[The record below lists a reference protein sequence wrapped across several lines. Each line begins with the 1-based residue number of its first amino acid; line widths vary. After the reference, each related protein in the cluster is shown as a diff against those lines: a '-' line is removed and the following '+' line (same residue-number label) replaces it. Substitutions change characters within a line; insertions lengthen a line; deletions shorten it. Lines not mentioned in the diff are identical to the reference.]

1 MNLWNITRINIVTV
15 LQILNDRF
23 IKDVCVY
30 KGYVM
35 LDTITFE
42 NTGWVINIQEK
53 ARKLLKT
60 VYDFKETHK
69 SHLMNCAV
77 VYMSVKIGLILLAS
91 FTSMALLI
99 CYVSQCIAIE
109 MSKTKALLLAS
120 PLTLIVMLKLYFI
133 FKMLMTYERSR
144 VIMRSAISVIWS
156 KSKEGIQRVEGTF
169 PVPPLSL
176 EKARNR

>member
-1 MNLWNITRINIVTV
+1 M
-15 LQILNDRF
+15 LN
-23 IKDVCVY
+23 
-30 KGYVM
+30 
-35 LDTITFE
+35 TITFE

-77 VYMSVKIGLILLAS
+77 AYMSVKIGLILLATL
-91 FTSMALLI
+91 TSLALLI
-99 CYVSQCIAIE
+99 SYVSQQLALE
-109 MSKTKALLLAS
+109 MTKTKALLLAS

-144 VIMRSAISVIWS
+144 VIIRSAFSVIWS

-176 EKARNR
+176 EKAKSR

>member
-1 MNLWNITRINIVTV
+1 
-15 LQILNDRF
+15 
-23 IKDVCVY
+23 
-30 KGYVM
+30 M
-35 LDTITFE
+35 LYTITFE

-69 SHLMNCAV
+69 SYFTNCAV
-77 VYMSVKIGLILLAS
+77 AYMSVKIGLILLAT

-99 CYVSQCIAIE
+99 GYVSQQLAIE

-144 VIMRSAISVIWS
+144 VIIKSVLGVIWS
-156 KSKEGIQRVEGTF
+156 KSRQGLQRVEGTF

-176 EKARNR
+176 EKAKNR

>member
-1 MNLWNITRINIVTV
+1 
-15 LQILNDRF
+15 
-23 IKDVCVY
+23 
-30 KGYVM
+30 M

>member
-1 MNLWNITRINIVTV
+1 MYIRGV
-15 LQILNDRF
+15 ILN
-23 IKDVCVY
+23 
-30 KGYVM
+30 
-35 LDTITFE
+35 TITFE
-42 NTGWVINIQEK
+42 NTGWVINLQEK

-91 FTSMALLI
+91 LTSMTLLI
-99 CYVSQCIAIE
+99 GYVSQCIAIE

-133 FKMLMTYERSR
+133 FRMLMTYERSR
-144 VIMRSAISVIWS
+144 AIIKSVLSVIWS
-156 KSKEGIQRVEGTF
+156 KSRQGLQQIEGTF
-169 PVPPLSL
+169 PAPTLSP
-176 EKARNR
+176 EKAKNR

>member
-1 MNLWNITRINIVTV
+1 M
-15 LQILNDRF
+15 LN
-23 IKDVCVY
+23 
-30 KGYVM
+30 
-35 LDTITFE
+35 TITFE
-42 NTGWVINIQEK
+42 NTGWVINLQEK

-69 SHLMNCAV
+69 SHFMNCAV

-99 CYVSQCIAIE
+99 GYVSQQLALE
-109 MSKTKALLLAS
+109 MTKTKALLLAS

-144 VIMRSAISVIWS
+144 VIIRSAFSVIWS

-176 EKARNR
+176 EKAKNR

>member
-1 MNLWNITRINIVTV
+1 M
-15 LQILNDRF
+15 LN
-23 IKDVCVY
+23 
-30 KGYVM
+30 
-35 LDTITFE
+35 TITFE

-69 SHLMNCAV
+69 SHFMNCAV
-77 VYMSVKIGLILLAS
+77 VYMSVKIGLILLATL
-91 FTSMALLI
+91 TSLALLI
-99 CYVSQCIAIE
+99 SYVSQQLALE
-109 MSKTKALLLAS
+109 MTKTKALLLAS

-144 VIMRSAISVIWS
+144 VIIRSAFSVIWS

-176 EKARNR
+176 EKAKNR

>member
-1 MNLWNITRINIVTV
+1 M
-15 LQILNDRF
+15 LN
-23 IKDVCVY
+23 
-30 KGYVM
+30 
-35 LDTITFE
+35 TITFE
-42 NTGWVINIQEK
+42 NTGWVINLQEK

-77 VYMSVKIGLILLAS
+77 AYMSVKIGLILLAT

-99 CYVSQCIAIE
+99 GYVSQCIAIE
-109 MSKTKALLLAS
+109 MSKTKSLLLAS

-144 VIMRSAISVIWS
+144 VIMISAISVIWS
-156 KSKEGIQRVEGTF
+156 KSKEGIQRVEGTL
-169 PVPPLSL
+169 PLPPLSL

>member
-1 MNLWNITRINIVTV
+1 MSN
-15 LQILNDRF
+15 
-23 IKDVCVY
+23 
-30 KGYVM
+30 
-35 LDTITFE
+35 TITFE
-42 NTGWVINIQEK
+42 NTGWVITLQEK

-69 SHLMNCAV
+69 AYFMNCAV

-99 CYVSQCIAIE
+99 GYVSQQLAVE
-109 MSKTKALLLAS
+109 MTKTKSLLLAS

-133 FKMLMTYERSR
+133 FRMLMTYERSR
-144 VIMRSAISVIWS
+144 VIMISAISVIWS

-176 EKARNR
+176 EKAKNR